1 MGGEPREKGVSY
13 SGEVMVVATAEQM
26 ALFDEQHLNGDQQMG
41 GDPDAIVYYPGGYA
55 TRDEL
60 RKMQEAGDGMWRQAG
75 GARQFT
81 AGRRFTKRRKHMNR
95 TRSMKRRS
103 RQRRVSRR

>member
-13 SGEVMVVATAEQM
+13 SGEVMVVATAEHM

-41 GDPDAIVYYPGGYA
+41 GSDPNAIVYYPGGYA

-60 RKMQEAGDGMWRQAG
+60 RKMQEPGDGMWRLAG
-75 GARQFT
+75 GAR
-81 AGRRFTKRRKHMNR
+81 
-95 TRSMKRRS
+95 RRS
-103 RQRRVSRR
+103 RRRGGRRVTKKRQRQLQKRRVSRR